1 MDTPALTRRQMLI
14 ASLVASAALLGT
26 QGALAVPALGQEG
39 QPLTEEEQRE
49 LAALVEYLD
58 SGAFE
63 RLEGGAVV
71 VEGWVLSTAVQ
82 DQIRSLHSRGR
93 HDTYGG

>member
-26 QGALAVPALGQEG
+26 QGVLSGRALGQEDR
-39 QPLTEEEQRE
+39 QLSEEEQRE
-49 LAALVEYLD
+49 IAALVELLD
-58 SGAFE
+58 SSE
-63 RLEGGAVV
+63 VEKLENGTVV

-82 DQIRSLHSRGR
+82 NQIRSLHAHGGTRG
-93 HDTYGG
+93 